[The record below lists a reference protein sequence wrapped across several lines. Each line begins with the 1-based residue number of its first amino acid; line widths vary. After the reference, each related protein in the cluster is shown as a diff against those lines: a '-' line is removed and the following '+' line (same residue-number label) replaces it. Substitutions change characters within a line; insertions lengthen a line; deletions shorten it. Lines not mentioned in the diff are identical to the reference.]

1 MNAGPASSKVH
12 GAEMKSHEPE
22 DPLELVGVQM
32 REGPDEKA
40 LEEMALCFIEEYAR
54 MGWDGERIL
63 KLFRNSFYRG
73 PNQILRARGEEFV
86 RERIEKIIGIKASPT
101 LSPGD

>member
-1 MNAGPASSKVH
+1 MKEHDPA
-12 GAEMKSHEPE
+12 

-32 REGPDEKA
+32 KEGPDDQA
-40 LEEMALCFIEEYAR
+40 LEEMAVCFIEEYVR
-54 MGWDGERIL
+54 MGWNGERIL

-86 RERIEKIIGIKASPT
+86 RERIEKITGIKASPT
-101 LSPGD
+101 LSRGD

>member
-1 MNAGPASSKVH
+1 MPDQHRRKSK
-12 GAEMKSHEPE
+12 AEMKSHEPG

-32 REGPDEKA
+32 KEGPDEQDLA
-40 LEEMALCFIEEYAR
+40 EMAGCFIEEYAR
-54 MGWDGERIL
+54 MGWNGERIL

-86 RERIEKIIGIKASPT
+86 RERIETITGISASPT
-101 LSPGD
+101 LSRGD